1 MYEKL
6 NRAQCEP
13 KSELVGSNHVLKISH
28 SNVVEVPHNEQSEGL
43 LLEVVFP
50 QLHFTMNWNDFRC
63 FEDAHHQQ
71 AETHHE
77 LLQRLVKQG
86 MQ

>member
-13 KSELVGSNHVLKISH
+13 KSELVRSNHVLKLSH
-28 SNVVEVPHNEQSEGL
+28 ANVVEVPHNARLEGL

-50 QLHFTMNWNDFRC
+50 QMHFNMNLDDFRC

-71 AETHHE
+71 GETHHE
-77 LLQRLVKQG
+77 SLQRLVKQG